1 MGINKTTQQSNI
13 FTVTNNKRNDM
24 KALTSLNPA
33 HKLIII
39 IDEAIWIVMFNYREP
54 G

>member
-1 MGINKTTQQSNI
+1 VGINKTTQQSNI

-24 KALTSLNPA
+24 NTSLNPA
-33 HKLIII
+33 HKLSIM
-39 IDEAIWIVMFNYREP
+39 IDEAVWIVMFDYRAP